1 MLKYCYLALFMAVF
15 MCTCVSEKDPELFGI
30 TDQFIG
36 AVNEVQPD
44 VAFDLLSKDAKET
57 LGYETFAKS
66 CDSFDRI
73 ADVFLNSGIRTRSQ
87 VEISIQVS
95 STHGE
100 DYLFVLVLEG
110 GQYKIAN
117 IVKQPSP

>member
-1 MLKYCYLALFMAVF
+1 MRKYCYLSLFVAVLL
-15 MCTCVSEKDPELFGI
+15 CTCVSKKDPALFGI
-30 TDQFIG
+30 TDQFIE
-36 AVNEVQPD
+36 AVDEIQPD
-44 VAFDLLSKDAKET
+44 VAFDLLSKEAKKT
-57 LGYETFAKS
+57 LGYEAFAES

-73 ADVFLNSGIRTRSQ
+73 AGVFQNSGIRTRSQ
-87 VEISIQVS
+87 VEVPIQVS
-95 STHGE
+95 SIDGE